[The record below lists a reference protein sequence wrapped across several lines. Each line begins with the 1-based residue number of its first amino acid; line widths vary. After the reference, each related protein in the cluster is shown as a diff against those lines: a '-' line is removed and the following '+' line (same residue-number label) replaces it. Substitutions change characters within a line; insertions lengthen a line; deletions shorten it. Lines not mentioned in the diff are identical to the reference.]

1 MSSSPLNELLLLS
14 DRPLLPA
21 LGLASATLLVLCL
34 VLLAVRSRGKPSQT
48 AGKGV
53 GANGVAESQLQAN
66 GAPAKPVVRILFGT
80 QTGTAERFAKQL
92 R

>member
-1 MSSSPLNELLLLS
+1 MSSQPLDELLLLS
-14 DRPLLPA
+14 TRPILPA

-34 VLLAVRSRGKPSQT
+34 VLLAVRSRGRASSDSSKS
-48 AGKGV
+48 V
-53 GANGVAESQLQAN
+53 VANGVADSQQQAN
-66 GAPAKPVVRILFGT
+66 GTPAKPVVRILFGT